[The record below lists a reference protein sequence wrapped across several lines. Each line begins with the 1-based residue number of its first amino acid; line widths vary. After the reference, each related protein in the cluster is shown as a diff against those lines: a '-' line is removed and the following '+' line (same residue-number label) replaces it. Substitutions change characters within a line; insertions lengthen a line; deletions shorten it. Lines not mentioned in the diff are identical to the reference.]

1 MKLEVVVRFK
11 SSHSI
16 LLSSGHRY
24 LQACIYRVFALYL
37 DFQYILQMQIRL
49 SSPTRR
55 FAIDVVMPGDTI
67 LTSESTEVS
76 LLLVLEINQEQDL
89 RFRKVGGIL

>member
-1 MKLEVVVRFK
+1 VRFK

-24 LQACIYRVFALYL
+24 LQAGIYRVFALYL
-37 DFQYILQMQIRL
+37 DFRYILQMQIRL

-67 LTSESTEVS
+67 LTSTEVS

-89 RFRKVGGIL
+89 RFWKVGGIL